1 MIFIRSDGN
10 LYNVEHKD
18 TIKRLQKDE
27 RFEDVEKITVE
38 NLKDYAKKRELKG
51 YSTLTRNELIDLLKV
66 GG

>member
-27 RFEDVEKITVE
+27 KFENVEKLTVE
-38 NLKDYAKKRELKG
+38 DLKDYAKKRELKG